1 MSSLDVASVSQE
13 LRGEHINWTLEHR
26 EVCDSTQDL
35 ARAAL
40 QQGAMAG
47 TVIVTD
53 WQRKG
58 RGRYGRPWTAPP
70 GRALLFSTILIPP
83 SGLIGALPLLA
94 GVAVS
99 DGIETL
105 TGVQCDLKWPND
117 VLAAE
122 SKLAGILAERPSGP
136 AVVLGVG
143 VNVNLAQADL
153 PAQAAAIS
161 LLVLIG
167 REVSRERLLAS
178 ILNSLDAWYGRAIEE
193 GTQAIIAAWRQRASM
208 LGHPVEVTQNGSV
221 RLGVAEDIDE
231 AGGLILRYDD
241 GRRETFLAGEVRRLR
256 TR

>member
-1 MSSLDVASVSQE
+1 MSALDVASVSQE
-13 LRGEHINWTLEHR
+13 LRREHINWTLEHR

-83 SGLIGALPLLA
+83 PGLIGALPLLA
-94 GVAVS
+94 GVAVG
-99 DGIETL
+99 DGIESG
-105 TGVQCDLKWPND
+105 TGIRCDLKWPND
-117 VLAAE
+117 VLAANQ
-122 SKLAGILAERPSGP
+122 KVAGILAERPPGP
-136 AVVLGVG
+136 AVVLGAG
-143 VNVNLAQADL
+143 VNVNLAQTDL
-153 PAQAAAIS
+153 PAEAAATS
-161 LLVLIG
+161 LLVLTG
-167 REVSRERLLAS
+167 RELSRERLLAS

-193 GTQAIIAAWRQRASM
+193 GSQAIIAAWRQRTSM
-208 LGHPVEVTQNGSV
+208 LGHPVEVTQNGAT
-221 RLGVAEDIDE
+221 RWGVAEDIDE
-231 AGGLILRYDD
+231 TGGLILRYED
-241 GRRETFLAGEVRRLR
+241 GRRETLIAGEVRRLR